1 MPSYIK
7 GSKLPKFESRTFDGI
22 FVGYAKDSHTYRVF
36 NISTGCV
43 EESMNVVFHED
54 NGSQVGQI
62 DLDDVGAEP
71 SSISIEE
78 WV

>member
-1 MPSYIK
+1 MP
-7 GSKLPKFESRTFDGI
+7 ETFDFLHLDFCYTADTLSNPDAI
-22 FVGYAKDSHTYRVF
+22 NKAKEY
-36 NISTGCV
+36 
-43 EESMNVVFHED
+43 ED